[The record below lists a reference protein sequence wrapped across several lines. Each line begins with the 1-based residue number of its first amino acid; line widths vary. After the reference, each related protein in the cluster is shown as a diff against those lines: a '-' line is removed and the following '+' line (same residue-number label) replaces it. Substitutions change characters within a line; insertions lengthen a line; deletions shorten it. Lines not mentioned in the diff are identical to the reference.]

1 MKIHFSA
8 VTFCSDIKQ
17 VSGGA
22 FLNHRDTIFCVWP
35 LLIYVFCNTLGLFFL
50 KMQWG
55 VRSERCHLKS
65 ERIRNVNA
73 CCRTAELHHPFP
85 SHHPIHYASWTVSSK
100 LKVTLWW
107 APPSRVWCMCACVCE
122 MDWRALKEGRLL
134 CSCCRIRH
142 THTHCWDVGQN

>member
-1 MKIHFSA
+1 MKIHFSQLSHF
-8 VTFCSDIKQ
+8 VQ
-17 VSGGA
+17 
-22 FLNHRDTIFCVWP
+22 
-35 LLIYVFCNTLGLFFL
+35 TLSRSQEEPSSITEIQYFACGPYLPMYFATPWGFFK

-142 THTHCWDVGQN
+142 THTHCRDVGQN